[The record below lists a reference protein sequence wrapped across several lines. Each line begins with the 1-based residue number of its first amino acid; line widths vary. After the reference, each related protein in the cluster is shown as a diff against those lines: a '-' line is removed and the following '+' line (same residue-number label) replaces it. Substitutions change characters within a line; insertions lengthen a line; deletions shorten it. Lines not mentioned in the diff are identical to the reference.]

1 MLKNPFEQIRV
12 LNITRLTAVARRC
25 MIRPMMCVGVSAR
38 LAIIFRKLLN
48 GYEFLFKSEHASND
62 SRKCIHTYCSDF
74 IRCLDTGKRTNTSLI
89 DQPHSM
95 RLSSACV
102 GNKSENFSVQI

>member
-25 MIRPMMCVGVSAR
+25 MIRPMMCVGVSGR

-48 GYEFLFKSEHASND
+48 GYEFFVLFFKKSVYKYHLPM
-62 SRKCIHTYCSDF
+62 IHVNGINTYFCDF
-74 IRCLDTGKRTNTSLI
+74 IRCYKLKI
-89 DQPHSM
+89 DLV
-95 RLSSACV
+95 RL
-102 GNKSENFSVQI
+102 

>member
-25 MIRPMMCVGVSAR
+25 MIRPMMCVGVSGR

-48 GYEFLFKSEHASND
+48 GYEFFVLFFFLKK
-62 SRKCIHTYCSDF
+62 KCI
-74 IRCLDTGKRTNTSLI
+74 
-89 DQPHSM
+89 
-95 RLSSACV
+95 
-102 GNKSENFSVQI
+102 